1 MKLAVAV
8 FLLIGAAFAQAPT
21 RGDMPLPKPVAVIP
35 VEDTGPKDAPAICIG
50 TGNAYV
56 KPQPGDQMMTWV
68 EETNLSVKNVSD
80 KDIQKLTIKLS
91 LTDVRDNGTDHIWY
105 IDHKDAT
112 KILPA
117 GKIWDIGQGKHWSGA
132 RPTVSTAEY
141 TSTPEVKPA
150 IHCHVDLETFTDGST
165 WVPGASPEPSPE

>member
-8 FLLIGAAFAQAPT
+8 VLLIVAAFAQAPT
-21 RGDMPLPKPVAVIP
+21 RGDMPLPKPVTVIP

-105 IDHKDAT
+105 I
-112 KILPA
+112 
-117 GKIWDIGQGKHWSGA
+117 GQGKHWSGA

-150 IHCHVDLETFTDGST
+150 IHCRVDLVTFTDGST
-165 WVPGASPEPSPE
+165 WVP